1 MYLYNFLQNLPS
13 LASIVEPDPLTVY
26 PDLPLLD
33 AIAMMSQ
40 RSNEILAPHSA
51 LLVIENELLVGIVT
65 DQDLVKLT
73 TTQVDLQGLK
83 VADVMTEQPHRLV
96 LAGIQTV
103 LSAISILQQ
112 HKIGHLPIVD
122 AQGHLLG
129 LVTINIIRQF
139 FQPTMLLKSRSVCEV
154 MTAQVVYATAQET
167 LVQIAQRMI
176 EHDVSSIV
184 IVDDAEIL
192 QPLGIVTKRDILQF
206 QVLELDLARQ
216 QVGMVMS
223 KPLFCVQPATSLQSA
238 QQMMDHK
245 QIRRLGVTG
254 TAGELVGIVT
264 ESDLLGLNDSLAMLR
279 AIDSLQVKLGEQAA
293 ESERINLELNA
304 EIARRAQVEAQLR
317 HARQNFEQRE
327 VARTSELGSLTSQLQ
342 TQIAE
347 QQSCSLV
354 LEMIQQG
361 SSDFIDNATI
371 GLHWLDPEGIT
382 VWVNRAE
389 LTMLGYDRE
398 EYIGQPQIDSH
409 VDQTTMADI
418 LDRLLKNESIKGY
431 PVQLWRKDG
440 SICHALIDANAFFKD
455 GKFIHARY
463 FTRDIS
469 EQTNARTALTQTQT
483 QALLDFHKYALDRSA
498 IVVITDLDG
507 TIVEVNNR
515 FCQICQYTELELL
528 GKNFRALESSYHPPA
543 FFQDLWAVIRS
554 GQVWSGEIKN
564 RAKDGSF
571 YWVAT
576 TIAAVLDLLGQ
587 PLQYLS
593 MHFDITQEKREESIR
608 QQNED
613 SLWTSETRF
622 QTLLT
627 AAPIGIFQADAE
639 GNCLFMNQ
647 QCLQIMGATL
657 PDVLGHGW
665 GNFVHPD
672 DQPWVLVQWQETLAT
687 KCEFNAD
694 YRFVTPQGQINW
706 VRVKASATYDEPG
719 NVNGYLGTVLDITE
733 AQRDKVVRQPV
744 NVAQT
749 TDLSLLITAP
759 VGIFQTDAAG
769 RSLFINPHCLA
780 LMGITLAESLDQG
793 WANALHPDD
802 RQQVFAEWE
811 EAVLANQ
818 DFISEHRFVTPQGRV
833 NWVNAR
839 ATATRDETGIITG
852 YIGTVIDISDRKVAE
867 LKILEQTALLNVATD
882 AIVMCDLENRI
893 QFWNNGA
900 KYIYGWQ
907 STEVVGLMAAH
918 LFHLDKSPDA
928 VIALNTVRTQGAWQ
942 GELRKLT
949 KTGEEVVVE
958 SRWTLIHDEAGQ
970 PKSILSVDTDVTDKL
985 LLERQFLRAQ
995 RLESL
1000 GTLASGIAHDL
1011 NNVLTPI
1018 LGAAQLLPQTLPSLD
1033 ERNERL
1039 LTMLIESSQRGSSLV
1054 KQILTFA
1061 RGMDGEYTMIQAKHI
1076 LAEIISIARQTFP
1089 KSIEINLDITTE
1101 ELWMVSVDATK
1112 IHQVLMNLFVNA
1124 RDAMPNGGSITASAQ
1139 NLTLNA
1145 TDANLHQVAAGSY
1158 LKITIADTGIGI
1170 EPEQLDH
1177 IFDPFFTT
1185 KATGTGLGLSTAL
1198 RIIKSH
1204 SGSIHVYSEI
1214 DLGTCFNIYLPAAAQ
1229 GEDKPP
1235 VETPKLFDGNGQLVL
1250 VVDDEAAI
1258 REITKASLEIYNY
1271 RVVLASD
1278 GIEAINLYDRDK
1290 INIVILDMMMP
1301 HLDTP
1306 STIGV
1311 LKQMN
1316 PDVKIVLMSGLAS
1329 NESIVSE
1336 YQLQA
1341 FLTKPFTMTDMLELL
1356 QNTKQKPTRSP

>member
-13 LASIVEPDPLTVY
+13 LASPLANRDILTVD
-26 PDLPLLD
+26 PDMPLLA

-40 RSNEILAPHSA
+40 RSIKIAAPHSA
-51 LLVIENELLVGIVT
+51 MLVVANELLVGIVT
-65 DQDLVKLT
+65 DRDLVKLT
-73 TTQVDLQGLK
+73 VTQVDLQGLR
-83 VADVMTEQPHRLV
+83 VADVMTAQPHTLV
-96 LAGIQTV
+96 LAGEQTV
-103 LSAISILQQ
+103 LSAVSILQ
-112 HKIGHLPIVD
+112 HYDISHLPVVD
-122 AQGHLLG
+122 VAGRLLG
-129 LVTINIIRQF
+129 LLTIDLIRQI
-139 FQPTMLLKSRSVCEV
+139 FQPTALLKSKSVGEV
-154 MTAQVVYATAQET
+154 MTAKVIYATAQAT
-167 LVQIAQRMI
+167 ILQVAQLMV
-176 EHDVSSIV
+176 EHSVGSIV
-184 IVDDAEIL
+184 IVNSAKTL
-192 QPLGIVTKRDILQF
+192 KPLGIVTERDIVQF
-206 QVLELDLARQ
+206 QLLTIDFGLSVDT
-216 QVGMVMS
+216 VMS
-223 KPLFCVQPATSLQSA
+223 KPLFCIQPQDLLQSA
-238 QQMMDHK
+238 QQIMSDK

-254 TAGELVGIVT
+254 AAGKLVGIVT
-264 ESDLLGLNDSLAMLR
+264 ESDLLGSSDPLAMLR
-279 AIDSLQVKLGEQAA
+279 AIDSLQVKLIERAT
-293 ESERINLELNA
+293 ESDRINLELRA
-304 EIARRAQVEAQLR
+304 EIARRSQVEAQLR
-317 HARQNFEQRE
+317 STQQNLEQRE
-327 VARTSELGSLTSQLQ
+327 VARTDELGSLTAQLQ

-371 GLHWLDPEGIT
+371 GLHWLDPEGMT

-398 EYIGQPQIDSH
+398 EYIGHPQINSH
-409 VDQTTMADI
+409 VDRATMAD
-418 LDRLLKNESIKGY
+418 LFDRLLKNESIKGY
-431 PVQLWRKDG
+431 TAQLWRKDG
-440 SICHALIDANAFFKD
+440 SICHVLIDANAFFKD
-455 GKFIHARY
+455 GKFVHARY

-483 QALLDFHKYALDRSA
+483 QALLDFHKYALDRWA

-507 TIVEVNNR
+507 TIVEVNNL

-528 GKNFRALESSYHPPA
+528 GKNFHSLGSRYHPPA

-672 DQPWVLVQWQETLAT
+672 DQPWVLAQWQETLAT

-706 VRVKASATYDEPG
+706 VRVKASATYDEAG

-749 TDLSLLITAP
+749 SDLSLLITAP
-759 VGIFQTDAAG
+759 VGIFQTDATG

-793 WANALHPDD
+793 WAKALHPDD

-839 ATATRDETGIITG
+839 ATATCDENGIITG

-867 LKILEQTALLNVATD
+867 QKILEQTALLNVATD

-893 QFWNNGA
+893 QFWNHGA
-900 KYIYGWQ
+900 EYIYGWQ
-907 STEVVGLMAAH
+907 SAEVVGLMASH
-918 LFHLDKSPDA
+918 LFRLDQSPDA

-942 GELRKLT
+942 GELRKMT
-949 KTGEEVVVE
+949 KTGEQVVVE

-970 PKSILSVDTDVTDKL
+970 PKSILSVDTDVTKKL

-1018 LGAAQLLPQTLPSLD
+1018 LGAAQLLPHTLPSLD
-1033 ERNERL
+1033 ERNQRL
-1039 LTMLIESSQRGSSLV
+1039 LAMLVDSSRRGSSLV

-1061 RGMDGEYTMIQAKHI
+1061 RGMDGERTTIQVKHI
-1076 LAEIISIARQTFP
+1076 LSEIISIARQTFP
-1089 KSIEINLDITTE
+1089 KSIEINLDLVTE
-1101 ELWMVSVDATK
+1101 DLWMVSVDATQ

-1124 RDAMPNGGSITASAQ
+1124 RDAMPNGGSITASAK
-1139 NLTLNA
+1139 NLVLDA
-1145 TDANLHQVAAGSY
+1145 TAAKLHNVDAGSY
-1158 LKITIADTGIGI
+1158 LQITVADTGAGIGLEQI
-1170 EPEQLDH
+1170 EH

-1185 KATGTGLGLSTAL
+1185 KATGTGLGLSTVL
-1198 RIIKSH
+1198 GIIKSH

-1214 DLGTCFNIYLPAAAQ
+1214 AIGTCFNIYLPAVAQ
-1229 GEDKPP
+1229 SEKKPP
-1235 VETPKLFDGNGQLVL
+1235 VETPKSFDGNGQLIL
-1250 VVDDEAAI
+1250 VVDDEVVI
-1258 REITKASLEIYNY
+1258 REIIKTSLEAYNY
-1271 RVVLASD
+1271 QVMLASD
-1278 GIEAINLYDRDK
+1278 GLEAIDLYKRHHDD
-1290 INIVILDMMMP
+1290 IAIVILDMMMP
-1301 HLDTP
+1301 QLDTP
-1306 STIGV
+1306 SIIGV

-1316 PDVKIVLMSGLAS
+1316 PAVKIVLMSGLAT
-1329 NESIVSE
+1329 NESIILE
-1336 YQLQA
+1336 YGLQG
-1341 FLTKPFTMTDMLELL
+1341 FLPKPFTMTDMLHKLAKL
-1356 QNTKQKPTRSP
+1356 DS